1 MRTYLKQASQR
12 EGFDRPAVEAAVT
25 KMLADI
31 RENGDDA
38 IRKYARDLDKWEN
51 PNFRMSEDRIREVER
66 ALPETFKDDIAYA
79 LKQVQDFA
87 RAQKDTMAEL
97 EIELRPGA
105 HMGHKHIP
113 MQAAGCYT
121 PGGKYPLVAGSIM
134 SAGVAAVAGVA
145 KIVGCAPPRDSNGVY
160 PQTLYAFHAS
170 GAHEIYALG
179 GVQALAAMAYGLVGA
194 PAVDL
199 IIGPGN
205 PYVAEAK
212 RQLFGVCGIDQLAGP
227 TETLIIADESVP
239 ASLVATDLLGQA
251 EHGPDSPCWLVT
263 TSRKL
268 AEETLA
274 EVDRQLETLPTGE
287 VAGKAWRDYGEVV
300 VVESDAEAV
309 EVADEYASEH
319 LQVMTANDDY
329 FLENL
334 SNYGSLFVGE
344 ATTVAYGDK
353 GVGTNHILPTGRAA
367 RYTGGLWVGKFMK
380 TVTWQRLTPEA
391 SRHIAPVISRISES
405 EGMLAHAITADVRY
419 AKYAPKNEAD

>member
-1 MRTYLKQASQR
+1 MRTYLKQSSQR
-12 EGFDRPAVEAAVT
+12 EGFDRPAVEAAVA

-31 RENGDDA
+31 RENGEDA
-38 IRKYARDLDKWEN
+38 IRRYARDLDKWDS
-51 PNFRMSEDRIREVER
+51 PDFRMSEDRIREVER
-66 ALPETFKDDIAYA
+66 SLPESFKEDIAYA
-79 LKQVQDFA
+79 LRQVQDFA
-87 RAQKDTMAEL
+87 RAQRDTMQEL
-97 EIELRPGA
+97 EIELQPGV
-105 HMGHKHIP
+105 MLGHKHIP
-113 MQAAGCYT
+113 MKAAGCYT

-134 SAGVAAVAGVA
+134 SAGVAAVAGVGR
-145 KIVGCAPPRDSNGVY
+145 IVGCAPPRDADGVY
-160 PQTLYAFHAS
+160 PQTLYAFHAA
-170 GAHEIYALG
+170 GAHEIYAIG
-179 GVQALAAMAYGLVGA
+179 GVQALAAMAYGLVGM
-194 PAVDL
+194 PAADL

-212 RQLFGVCGIDQLAGP
+212 RQLFGTCGIDQLAGP

-274 EVDRQLETLPTGE
+274 EVDKQLKTLPTAE
-287 VAGKAWRDYGEVV
+287 VAGQAWRDYGEVV
-300 VVESDAEAV
+300 VVETDAEVV
-309 EVADEYASEH
+309 EIADEYASEH

-367 RYTGGLWVGKFMK
+367 RYTGGLWVGKFLK

-391 SRHIAPVISRISES
+391 SRKIAPVISRISES

-419 AKYAPKNEAD
+419 AKYAPKNEE

>member
-1 MRTYLKQASQR
+1 MRTYLKKSDQR
-12 EGFDRPAVEAAVT
+12 EGFDRKAVEAAVT
-25 KMLADI
+25 QMLADI

-38 IRKYARDLDKWEN
+38 IRRYARDLDNWTGGD
-51 PNFRMSEDRIREVER
+51 FRMSEDRIRAVER
-66 ALPETFKDDIAYA
+66 ALPETFKEDIATA
-79 LKQVQDFA
+79 LERVQAFA
-87 RAQKDTMAEL
+87 RAQRETMEDLTMEL
-97 EIELRPGA
+97 GDGCVL
-105 HMGHKHIP
+105 GHKHIP
-113 MQAAGCYT
+113 IKAAGCYT

-134 SAGVAAVAGVA
+134 SAGVASVAGVA
-145 KIVGCAPPRDSNGVY
+145 RIVGCAPPRDADGVY
-160 PQTLYAFHAS
+160 PQTLWAFHAS
-170 GAHEIYALG
+170 GAHDVYALG
-179 GVQALAAMAYGLVGA
+179 GVQALAAMAYGLVDV

-274 EVDRQLETLPTGE
+274 EVDKQLETLPTGE
-287 VAGKAWRDYGEVV
+287 VAGKAWRDFGEVV
-300 VVESDAEAV
+300 VVETKEEAV

-319 LQVMTANDDY
+319 LQVMTAEDDY
-329 FLENL
+329 YLANL

-367 RYTGGLWVGKFMK
+367 RYTGGLWVGKFLK
-380 TVTWQRLTPEA
+380 AVTWQRLTDES
-391 SRHIAPVISRISES
+391 SRKIAPLISRISES

-419 AKYAPKNEAD
+419 ARYAPKNEE

>member
-1 MRTYLKQASQR
+1 MRTYLKKSSQR
-12 EGFDRPAVEAAVT
+12 EGFDRPAVEATVA

-38 IRKYARDLDKWEN
+38 IRRYARDLDKWEN
-51 PNFRMSEDRIREVER
+51 TDFRMSEDRIRKVER
-66 ALPETFKDDIAYA
+66 ALPESFKEDIAYA

-87 RAQKDTMAEL
+87 RAQKATLQDL
-97 EIELRPGA
+97 EIELRPGCVL
-105 HMGHKHIP
+105 GHRHIP
-113 MQAAGCYT
+113 IKAAGCYT
-121 PGGKYPLVAGSIM
+121 PGGKYPLVAGAIM
-134 SAGVAAVAGVA
+134 SAGVASVAGVGRV
-145 KIVGCAPPRDSNGVY
+145 VGAAPPRDADGVY
-160 PQTLYAFHAS
+160 PQTLYAFHAA
-170 GAHEIYALG
+170 GAHDVFALG
-179 GVQALAAMAYGLVGA
+179 GVQALAAMAYGHVEV
-194 PAVDL
+194 PACDL

-268 AEETLA
+268 GEETLA
-274 EVDRQLETLPTGE
+274 AVEEQLKTLPTRA
-287 VAGKAWRDYGEVV
+287 VASQAWRDFGEVI

-329 FLENL
+329 FLANL

-367 RYTGGLWVGKFMK
+367 RYTGGLWVGKFLK

-391 SRHIAPVISRISES
+391 SRSIAPVVSRISES

-419 AKYAPKNEAD
+419 AKYAPKNEE